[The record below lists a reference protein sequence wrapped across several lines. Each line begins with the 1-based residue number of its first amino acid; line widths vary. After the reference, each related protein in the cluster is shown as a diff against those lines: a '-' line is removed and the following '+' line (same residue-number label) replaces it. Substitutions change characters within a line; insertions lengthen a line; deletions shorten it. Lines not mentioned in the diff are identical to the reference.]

1 MSYLMHF
8 KFAAY
13 VIKFHFHQISIWFF
27 NTLRS
32 CALTWIN
39 SAITASLSTCATCDL
54 RCCTTASCDSH
65 ILGPTRMKP
74 CRKESSAGHAYQ
86 TAWTSHHSSPWCQD
100 KKALEKY
107 ILLLRM
113 LLTSE
118 AAREAN
124 RQQSCSDPS
133 DAACSFNLGLFLF
146 CSPSVSQLSD
156 LIKPRLPQNSEEE

>member
-1 MSYLMHF
+1 MSL
-8 KFAAY
+8 KFTL
-13 VIKFHFHQISIWFF
+13 IWIF
-27 NTLRS
+27 NTS

-39 SAITASLSTCATCDL
+39 SAITSSRSTCNLWPKMLHHSQLWLTHSRSDQNETL
-54 RCCTTASCDSH
+54 QER
-65 ILGPTRMKP
+65 ILGWPRLPNNMNFTPQLPLVPRQ
-74 CRKESSAGHAYQ
+74 ENIG
-86 TAWTSHHSSPWCQD
+86 
-100 KKALEKY
+100 KY

-113 LLTSE
+113 LSTSK
-118 AAREAN
+118 AAWEAN